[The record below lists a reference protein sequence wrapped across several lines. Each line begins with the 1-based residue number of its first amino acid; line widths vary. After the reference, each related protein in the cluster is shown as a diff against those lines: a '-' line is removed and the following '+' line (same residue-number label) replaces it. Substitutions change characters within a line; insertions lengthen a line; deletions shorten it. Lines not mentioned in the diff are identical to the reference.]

1 MWYVR
6 DVLYAVLLVRV
17 SCFVVR
23 GCAVSRRYVY
33 VCNCDM
39 FTVVY
44 VYLDHLK
51 FCVLMVEGMSVVM
64 NVMLSQMSVMS
75 PPPALCNLS
84 VRTVVKL
91 CTLGTLALGVSLVS

>member
-1 MWYVR
+1 M
-6 DVLYAVLLVRV
+6 
-17 SCFVVR
+17 
-23 GCAVSRRYVY
+23 AVSMGYII

-39 FTVVY
+39 FTVVN

-51 FCVLMVEGMSVVM
+51 FCGVCIIGGRYVRCSEFNVSLMSAMI
-64 NVMLSQMSVMS
+64 

-91 CTLGTLALGVSLVS
+91 CAFGVFAFEVSLIS